1 MRAGL
6 RGDLEALARHY
17 TSSVRAFERAGD
29 LRSACVQELNLV
41 AALCELGLDADA
53 RARLDH
59 GAREAEARGL
69 LSAIALAHHL
79 DGILRARAGDVDG
92 AIAAQ
97 RRALETFASQGNARM
112 EGGIRTHLA
121 ELLSRRGKL
130 DDAFKDAERACELLA
145 SVPPA
150 RARALAVLALVQV
163 ARGNGVVALDASARA
178 LELAESGV
186 EGGESIVYVAHIEAL
201 TAAGSPDVTK
211 VRDAGRERLHARA
224 AAISDPRA
232 REAFLSAPENARLLA

>member
-1 MRAGL
+1 
-6 RGDLEALARHY
+6 
-17 TSSVRAFERAGD
+17 
-29 LRSACVQELNLV
+29 
-41 AALCELGLDADA
+41 
-53 RARLDH
+53 
-59 GAREAEARGL
+59 
-69 LSAIALAHHL
+69 
-79 DGILRARAGDVDG
+79 
-92 AIAAQ
+92 
-97 RRALETFASQGNARM
+97 
-112 EGGIRTHLA
+112 
-121 ELLSRRGKL
+121 
-130 DDAFKDAERACELLA
+130 
-145 SVPPA
+145 
-150 RARALAVLALVQV
+150 VLALVQV